1 MKTIWGNELANEVKD
16 TIRSEVDQI
25 KAEGKRL
32 PVLAVVLVGD
42 NPASQSYVQ
51 SKANAC
57 INVGMENRTI
67 TLDGN
72 ISQEELLDT
81 VKKLNA
87 DEIYCLL
94 MGCYFHDTGMGIRK
108 KDYDEFSQK
117 IDFGNYFETHSRK
130 NIPDIIRTFHNE
142 FSGLFL
148 EKYSD
153 LFEIPSA
160 EHLYAIIQI
169 SRGHRKTDL
178 TDEKEYPIAL
188 PVLGGNTICLP
199 YLSAL
204 IRLADEIDVAAGR
217 NLSFLYETSSLT
229 NEKDIIEF
237 GKHEAIKEV
246 AVSDQEFVLIIDTDD
261 ETVYNNIRKM
271 SLKMQKTVDECCAAV
286 TGRTPYVITQKAIK
300 LKRIKG

>member
-1 MKTIWGNELANEVKD
+1 MTNEYDYAMERRLHALNPELHK
-16 TIRSEVDQI
+16 RFSESLFVLQHILSNYLLIFPTFTDHTELHSLNVIDFCNRIIGSQI
-25 KAEGKRL
+25 E
-32 PVLAVVLVGD
+32 
-42 NPASQSYVQ
+42 
-51 SKANAC
+51 
-57 INVGMENRTI
+57 
-67 TLDGN
+67 
-72 ISQEELLDT
+72 
-81 VKKLNA
+81 KLNA

-286 TGRTPYVITQKAIK
+286 TGRTPYDITQKAIK

>member
-1 MKTIWGNELANEVKD
+1 MTNEYDYAMERRLHALNPELHK
-16 TIRSEVDQI
+16 RFSESLFVLQHILSNYLLIFPTFTDHTELHSLNVIDFCNRIIGSQI
-25 KAEGKRL
+25 E
-32 PVLAVVLVGD
+32 
-42 NPASQSYVQ
+42 
-51 SKANAC
+51 
-57 INVGMENRTI
+57 
-67 TLDGN
+67 
-72 ISQEELLDT
+72 
-81 VKKLNA
+81 KLNA

-148 EKYSD
+148 KKYSD

-286 TGRTPYVITQKAIK
+286 TGRTPYVITQKEIK

>member
-1 MKTIWGNELANEVKD
+1 MTNEYDYAMERRLHALNPELHK
-16 TIRSEVDQI
+16 RFSESLFVLQHILSNYLLIFPTFTDHTELHSLNVIDFCNRIIGSQI
-25 KAEGKRL
+25 E
-32 PVLAVVLVGD
+32 
-42 NPASQSYVQ
+42 
-51 SKANAC
+51 
-57 INVGMENRTI
+57 
-67 TLDGN
+67 
-72 ISQEELLDT
+72 
-81 VKKLNA
+81 KLNA

-130 NIPDIIRTFHNE
+130 NIPDIIRAFHNE

-148 EKYSD
+148 KKYSD

-261 ETVYNNIRKM
+261 KTVYNNIRKM

>member
-1 MKTIWGNELANEVKD
+1 MTNEYDYAMERRLHALNPELHK
-16 TIRSEVDQI
+16 RFSESLFVLQHILSNYLLIFPTFTDHTELHSLNVIDFCNRIIGSQI
-25 KAEGKRL
+25 E
-32 PVLAVVLVGD
+32 
-42 NPASQSYVQ
+42 
-51 SKANAC
+51 
-57 INVGMENRTI
+57 
-67 TLDGN
+67 
-72 ISQEELLDT
+72 
-81 VKKLNA
+81 KLNA

-130 NIPDIIRTFHNE
+130 NIPDIIRDFHNE

-178 TDEKEYPIAL
+178 TNEKEYPIAL

-237 GKHEAIKEV
+237 GKHEAIKEI

-286 TGRTPYVITQKAIK
+286 TGRTPYDITQKAIK

>member
-1 MKTIWGNELANEVKD
+1 MSTEYDYAMERRLHALNPELHK
-16 TIRSEVDQI
+16 RFSESLFVLQHILSNYLLIFPTFTDHTELHSLNVIDFCNRIIGSQI
-25 KAEGKRL
+25 E
-32 PVLAVVLVGD
+32 
-42 NPASQSYVQ
+42 
-51 SKANAC
+51 
-57 INVGMENRTI
+57 
-67 TLDGN
+67 
-72 ISQEELLDT
+72 
-81 VKKLNA
+81 KLNA

-286 TGRTPYVITQKAIK
+286 TGRTPYDITQKAIK

>member
-1 MKTIWGNELANEVKD
+1 MTNEYDYAMERRLHALNPELHK
-16 TIRSEVDQI
+16 RFSESLFVLQHILSNYLLIFPTFTDHTELHSLNVIDFCNRIIGSQI
-25 KAEGKRL
+25 E
-32 PVLAVVLVGD
+32 
-42 NPASQSYVQ
+42 
-51 SKANAC
+51 
-57 INVGMENRTI
+57 
-67 TLDGN
+67 
-72 ISQEELLDT
+72 
-81 VKKLNA
+81 KLNA

-130 NIPDIIRTFHNE
+130 NIPDIIRAFHNE

-148 EKYSD
+148 KKYSD

-286 TGRTPYVITQKAIK
+286 TGRTPYDITQKAIK